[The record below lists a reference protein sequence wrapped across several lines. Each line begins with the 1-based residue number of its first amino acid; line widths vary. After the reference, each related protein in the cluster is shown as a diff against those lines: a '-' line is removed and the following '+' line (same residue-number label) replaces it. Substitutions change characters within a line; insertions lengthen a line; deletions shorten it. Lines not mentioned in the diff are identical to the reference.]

1 MSDEKDP
8 LEDLETV
15 EEDIRELARSVPDRP
30 YEFDRHDLAIELE
43 SIDDSLSEL
52 AHDIRERLKEYE

>member
-15 EEDIRELARSVPDRP
+15 EEDIRELASSVSDRP

-43 SIDDSLSEL
+43 SIDSRLSEL